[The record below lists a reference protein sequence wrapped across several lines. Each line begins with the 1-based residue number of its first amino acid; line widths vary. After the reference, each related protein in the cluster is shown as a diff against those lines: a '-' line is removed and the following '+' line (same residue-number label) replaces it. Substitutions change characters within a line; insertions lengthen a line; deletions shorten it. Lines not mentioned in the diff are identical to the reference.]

1 MKYLLLYL
9 KPCEKLPRD
18 AYAHLGFYLKNGLI
32 SHVVATK
39 HGIRLVSARCEE
51 CIFYKLLTSTY
62 VYGTP
67 QISQGRLKVVA
78 VDNRAVRRLVAQ
90 HSHQVVKVVEAGP
103 RSLVLTERQK
113 EVLRALADGHNISST
128 ARMESVSK
136 VAVYKTFKTA
146 LRKVVA
152 LLA

>member
-1 MKYLLLYL
+1 MKYLILYL
-9 KPCEKLPRD
+9 KPCERLPRD

-32 SHVVATK
+32 SHIVATK
-39 HGIRLVSARCEE
+39 DGLCLISARCEE

-67 QISQGRLKVVA
+67 QIAQGRLKIVVA
-78 VDNRAVRRLVAQ
+78 DNRAVRRLIAHGSQ
-90 HSHQVVKVVEAGP
+90 LVKIVERRP
-103 RSLVLTERQK
+103 ISLVLTERQK
-113 EVLRALADGHNISST
+113 KVLRALADGRNISST